1 MTFMISYQMIACEQ
15 GAAVPIRKY
24 IYPDMYELNQTAT
37 LFPECK

>member
-24 IYPDMYELNQTAT
+24 ISRYVFMDLNKT
-37 LFPECK
+37 